1 MRSYSH
7 LSEDEKRPDRRFAGR
22 GAVDGG
28 HCPGARSGESHH
40 RSMIKVERLR
50 TADCVV
56 GGPVSAQSDQV
67 GPLMLALYNPQ
78 GHCHI

>member
-1 MRSYSH
+1 
-7 LSEDEKRPDRRFAGR
+7 
-22 GAVDGG
+22 
-28 HCPGARSGESHH
+28 
-40 RSMIKVERLR
+40 MIKVERFR

-56 GGPVSAQSDQV
+56 GASVSEQSDQV